1 MAVVDKRVSENEF
14 VWVDCVLVR
23 KIDPTRFKLSIWKH
37 TVYFH
42 FNDFVTP
49 ERHLVAD
56 CISVFFFSKYAI
68 ASWYQ
73 KKYLFQLSMIFFL
86 ISLSQL
92 RISAYSLTR
101 SKCVWIVLGW
111 RNNLS
116 RFIFIMRPVNPE
128 AHESELYKK
137 ISFMIHLK

>member
-56 CISVFFFSKYAI
+56 CISVFFFRNMLSLLDIKRNTYFN
-68 ASWYQ
+68 
-73 KKYLFQLSMIFFL
+73 FQWFFFL